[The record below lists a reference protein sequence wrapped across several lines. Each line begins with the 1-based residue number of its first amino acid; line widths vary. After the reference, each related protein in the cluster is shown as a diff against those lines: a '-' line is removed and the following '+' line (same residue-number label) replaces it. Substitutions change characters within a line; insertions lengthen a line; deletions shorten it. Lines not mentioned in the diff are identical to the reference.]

1 MVGAKKRAGG
11 QLAGSV
17 QAKAPK
23 KSTVDENQKSQIPIA
38 KVAEAIKFK
47 IPGNPSPHVKVAKI
61 VAPNRHQRSEPPKN
75 KTSNRASKPSPP
87 SSEEKPKGNPGKTT
101 PPVSVEKHKGKPE
114 KTARPFSVEAP
125 KKKMKKSAKSPEKLW
140 KDIQNLAPG
149 TGIILD
155 SFMKEH
161 NVSLTNLKKNDLV
174 IAKNMRAHAM
184 ESLKKKS
191 ENINL
196 KKMLGKAEQD
206 LTYLKRELVEQ
217 QEKNAENINKYTKVH
232 KEYICCEKNYENEL
246 KIIKA
251 CVEKQNADLKASQ
264 TRVAAQDSELKNLQR
279 TNRELAAVVSKNQI
293 ELEHAQVANTEM
305 VEYNNE
311 VTKEFEGLK
320 LKCEAMTEQ
329 IELCEAT
336 ISQLATEI
344 NEKNVICVEFE
355 ERIRQLPIENNKV
368 LSKLQNDLEISKI
381 SCLEHQRLTDQATK
395 ELERARNE
403 INTFKTLL
411 EERDRSIATLH
422 DELKEM
428 KAKLCEQ
435 VDINENYDQE
445 LFETKLK
452 HSQEL
457 DKQAS
462 AHEIALSELKGLLD
476 KGTLD
481 FTQLKNNFKEVQ
493 KENLLKVSE
502 LQGKLNEM
510 ELQRTKHE
518 EMIKSLSNEL
528 QMKTSSYEDELKEQH
543 QQLTNQIEVMTSQ
556 FKVESIRNADE
567 IQTLKAALVQ
577 NDLLLKAE
585 QKNLQ
590 RLLADHD
597 NLGILFAKLKDEK
610 EKVTNEL
617 SAAKLKFTQELKSQ
631 EDNLKEKVSEMQM
644 EINNKETEMF
654 ELERQKNSEMAVL
667 QFKMN
672 RINSVID
679 QPVHNVST
687 SLPSSKLQDSKTVQ
701 PKKAHRLLSFSKKL
715 SAGQPRTT
723 TVHSADEDGQPVL
736 SYKQQKLSAVVK
748 PQQEDLFDTLKESK

>member
-11 QLAGSV
+11 QLEGSV

-23 KSTVDENQKSQIPIA
+23 QSTVDENQKSQIPIE
-38 KVAEAIKFK
+38 KVEGATKFK
-47 IPGNPSPHVKVAKI
+47 IPGNPAPHVKVAKI
-61 VAPNRHQRSEPPKN
+61 GAPNKHQPSEPPKN
-75 KTSNRASKPSPP
+75 KTSNGAPKPPPP
-87 SSEEKPKGNPGKTT
+87 SSAEKPKGNSGKTT
-101 PPVSVEKHKGKPE
+101 PPVSVEA
-114 KTARPFSVEAP
+114 T
-125 KKKMKKSAKSPEKLW
+125 KKKMKKSPKSPEKLW
-140 KDIQNLAPG
+140 KAIQNLSPG

-161 NVSLTNLKKNDLV
+161 NDLLKKLKKNDMI
-174 IAKNMRAHAM
+174 IAKKMRAHAV
-184 ESLKKKS
+184 ESLNKKS

-196 KKMLGKAEQD
+196 TKMLGKAEQD
-206 LTYLKRELVEQ
+206 LTFLKRELVEQ
-217 QEKNAENINKYTKVH
+217 QEKNAENFNKYKKVN
-232 KEYICCEKNYENEL
+232 KEYINCEKNYEKEL

-251 CVEKQNADLKASQ
+251 CVEKQNAELKAYQ
-264 TRVAAQDSELKNLQR
+264 TQVAAQDCELKNLQQ
-279 TNRELAAVVSKNQI
+279 TNRELAAVVGENQI
-293 ELEHAQVANTEM
+293 ELEHVQAANTEM

-311 VTKEFEGLK
+311 VTREFEGLQ

-344 NEKNVICVEFE
+344 NEKNMTCVELE

-381 SCLEHQRLTDQATK
+381 SCLEHQRLTDQASK
-395 ELERARNE
+395 ELELAQNE

-411 EERDRSIATLH
+411 EERDRSIVTLQ
-422 DELKEM
+422 DELKEI
-428 KAKLCEQ
+428 KAKLGEQ
-435 VDINENYDQE
+435 VDINENCDQE
-445 LFETKLK
+445 LFELKLK

-476 KGTLD
+476 KGTLE
-481 FTQLKNNFKEVQ
+481 FTQLKNNFEEVQ

-518 EMIKSLSNEL
+518 EMIESLSKEL
-528 QMKTSSYEDELKEQH
+528 QMKTSSYEEELKKQH

-556 FKVESIRNADE
+556 FKVESLRNADE

-577 NDLLLKAE
+577 NDSLLKAE

-590 RLLADHD
+590 KLLADHD
-597 NLGILFAKLKDEK
+597 SLGILFAKLKDEK

-631 EDNLKEKVSEMQM
+631 EDNLMEKVSEMQM

-654 ELERQKNSEMAVL
+654 ELERQKN
-667 QFKMN
+667 
-672 RINSVID
+672 
-679 QPVHNVST
+679 
-687 SLPSSKLQDSKTVQ
+687 
-701 PKKAHRLLSFSKKL
+701 
-715 SAGQPRTT
+715 
-723 TVHSADEDGQPVL
+723 
-736 SYKQQKLSAVVK
+736 
-748 PQQEDLFDTLKESK
+748 